1 MLSQPESFSITLKG
15 AMNPAV
21 HHPSWYYTIGQ
32 LSKEDAASVVGS
44 GNLCVTPDL
53 STFRAPLFDVASSK
67 SKWRIKTR
75 DKNARLRILQVAL
88 KTFDDVLPETRL
100 RRFCFKFAFSVEA
113 GHATTV
119 VFLSN
124 LMRDFVQV
132 KGEGEIA
139 ATISSTTSTDPVRR
153 REVRLHSSPGASR
166 ALLTFSFSYPVP
178 DERVFTLRHMSLAED
193 YALDYE
199 EAVTQAEQLAYKL
212 IDGGRRENV
221 DTGIKGN

>member
-15 AMNPAV
+15 SMNPAV

-32 LSKEDAASVVGS
+32 LSKDDAASVVGS

-67 SKWRIKTR
+67 GKWRIKTR
-75 DKNARLRILQVAL
+75 DRNARLRILQVAL

-113 GHATTV
+113 NHATTV
-119 VFLSN
+119 AFLSN
-124 LMRDFVQV
+124 LMRDLIQV
-132 KGEGEIA
+132 KGEGGIA
-139 ATISSTTSTDPVRR
+139 ATLLSTTGTDPARR
-153 REVRLHSSPGASR
+153 KKVSLQSFPGASR
-166 ALLTFSFSYPVP
+166 AVLTFSSTYPIP

-193 YALDYE
+193 YELDYE
-199 EAVTQAEQLAYKL
+199 EAVTRAEQLAHKL
-212 IDGGRRENV
+212 MDRGHVERG
-221 DTGIKGN
+221 DTNMKGN